1 MPSLYKTVSLLLL
14 QHFFSLILAICKK
27 INYCKIYYVKV
38 PVFINSLTGAFMTL
52 LKTRL
57 TKNRIYVYKPHYID
71 VHMLSSSHLL
81 ILHTYGR
88 QIT

>member
-1 MPSLYKTVSLLLL
+1 
-14 QHFFSLILAICKK
+14 
-27 INYCKIYYVKV
+27 
-38 PVFINSLTGAFMTL
+38 MTL
-52 LKTRL
+52 LKTSL
-57 TKNRIYVYKPHYID
+57 TKNRIYAYKPHYID